1 LTATQHNKDAREQA
15 QSAFQKGFELLQQG
29 QCEEADLLFSNAH
42 ALDPGN
48 IDTLN
53 LLGIRQYQEQNYPEA
68 IRLLTKANRLSGES
82 AQTLSN
88 LGLVHIAIENFEKAL
103 GFFDLALRID
113 STTPEIH
120 NNRGNALKGL
130 NKNDAALEA
139 YKSALHLRP
148 NYAEAIS
155 NQAVIYLEQKS
166 YPQAIEYFQQATR
179 SNPSL
184 AVAFNGLG
192 NALTEIGQYQSAF
205 QAFEHAL
212 QINPNYL
219 DACLNFGNCLK
230 KAKEYQASIT
240 CYKHAIGL
248 NPEYSKSY
256 YQLSEVFYD
265 VGDTASAKGN
275 LEKALRLNPKNM
287 GALFSLA
294 IAQIPKVYLN
304 AEEINQS
311 RKDFSEKLNTLANT
325 KLRNENIEEIL
336 GCVSRSP
343 FYLAYQTQDNR
354 SLLSQ
359 FGNICIE
366 LSKPIQAIVEKEKLI
381 SSKQNSKIQIGIVSH
396 YFCNHPVW
404 YAITKGWLTQLNPNL
419 FEIHLFNTNG
429 AEDEET
435 ELAKVKTASYTNGIH
450 ATVDL
455 ACHIREKNLA
465 VLIYPEIGMDT
476 VAKALACLRLTPV
489 QVVSWG
495 HPETTGL
502 DTIDYF
508 LSAEDFER
516 AGARNDYSEE
526 LITLPMLGTYF
537 GSGDIQAQDINLSS
551 LDINPDLPILLCAG
565 SPSKYLPENDF
576 VLVEIARQLGRCQF
590 IFFNFQNE
598 LTAILKDRLFN
609 AFKLSGL
616 NPEDFINFI
625 PFLNKEEFYGLM
637 GKSDLYL
644 DTMGFSGFNTAMQA
658 IACDLPIVSLEG
670 KYMRGRLA
678 SAIMRRLKLDTL
690 VAMTNTEYADIVVAL
705 IQNREL
711 LESYKT
717 IISESKIHLFNNGKS
732 ISALEAFLIKVS
744 KHSD

>member
-1 LTATQHNKDAREQA
+1 MTATLHNKDAREQA

-29 QCEEADLLFSNAH
+29 QLEEADLLFSKAH

-53 LLGIRQYQEQNYPEA
+53 LLGIRQYQQRNYSEA

-103 GFFDLALRID
+103 EFFDLALRID
-113 STTPEIH
+113 ATTPEIH

-155 NQAVIYLEQKS
+155 NQAVIYLEQKN

-179 SNPSL
+179 LNPSL
-184 AVAFNGLG
+184 ATAFNGLG
-192 NALTEIGQYQSAF
+192 NALTDLGQYQSAF

-219 DACLNFGNCLK
+219 DACLNFGNSLK

-240 CYKHAIGL
+240 CFKHAIGL
-248 NPEYSKSY
+248 SPEQSKSY
-256 YQLSEVFYD
+256 YQLGEVFYA
-265 VGDTASAKGN
+265 VGDTVSAKEN
-275 LEKALRLNPKNM
+275 LEKALQLNPKNM
-287 GALFSLA
+287 EALFSLA

-311 RKDFSEKLNTLANT
+311 RNDFAEKLNALANT
-325 KLRNENIEEIL
+325 KLHNENVEEIL
-336 GCVSRSP
+336 RCVSRSP
-343 FYLAYQTQDNR
+343 FYLAYQAQDNR

-366 LSKPIQAIVEKEKLI
+366 SAKPIQAIVEKENLI
-381 SSKQNSKIQIGIVSH
+381 SSKQNNKIQIGIVSH

-404 YAITKGWLTQLNPNL
+404 HAITKGWLTQLNPNL

-435 ELAKVKTASYTNGIH
+435 ELAKVKTASYTNGIYS
-450 ATVDL
+450 TIDL
-455 ACHIREKNLA
+455 ACHIRKKNLS
-465 VLIYPEIGMDT
+465 VLIYPEIGMDA
-476 VAKALACLRLTPV
+476 VAKALACLRLAPV
-489 QVVSWG
+489 QVASWG

-502 DTIDYF
+502 DTIEYF

-516 AGARNDYSEE
+516 SGAQNDYSEE

-537 GSGDIQAQDINLSS
+537 DSGDIQAQDINLSS

-576 VLVEIARQLGRCQF
+576 VLVEIARRLGKCQF

-609 AFKLSGL
+609 AFKLSDL

-625 PFLNKEEFYGLM
+625 PFLTKEEFYGLM

-690 VAMTNTEYADIVVAL
+690 VAMTNIEYADIVVAL

-711 LESYKT
+711 LKSYKT
-717 IISESKIHLFNNGKS
+717 IISDSKKHLFNNGKS
-732 ISALEAFLIKVS
+732 IGALEAFLIKVS
-744 KHSD
+744 KPSD